1 MHVSIINTFS
11 SVIEVNKRSDLPLQ
25 LGNFGVQRFDVYL
38 RCFGSSIHPS
48 SLPSFLPPFLP
59 LISLHH
65 LPLLLFRLLFSP
77 SFPFCSH
84 FHFLISSP
92 SLSPI
97 FSLLF
102 ISSFLSFTHFL
113 FFLVKVSC
121 FFSIFFGIPCE
132 SLSSCHWNLIDYI
145 DLCLSV
151 FRFAAKLIA
160 GVLDFK
166 TMIDKWVL
174 ILKCGFYSVMFS
186 RDEILHFNEITWYWI
201 GFNHSNRSM
210 Q

>member
-1 MHVSIINTFS
+1 MDLWTFLHS
-11 SVIEVNKRSDLPLQ
+11 
-25 LGNFGVQRFDVYL
+25 F
-38 RCFGSSIHPS
+38 
-48 SLPSFLPPFLP
+48 LPSFHP

-65 LPLLLFRLLFSP
+65 LPLLLLLFRLLFHLLFYP

-84 FHFLISSP
+84 SHFLISSP

-97 FSLLF
+97 FSFFLF
-102 ISSFLSFTHFL
+102 HLSFPFL
-113 FFLVKVSC
+113 YSFPFFFSLVKVSC

-132 SLSSCHWNLIDYI
+132 SLGSCHWNSIDYI

-166 TMIDKWVL
+166 TMIDKWVR

-186 RDEILHFNEITWYWI
+186 RDEILYFNEITWSWI
-201 GFNHSNRSM
+201 RFNQSNRSM

>member
-1 MHVSIINTFS
+1 MWI
-11 SVIEVNKRSDLPLQ
+11 
-25 LGNFGVQRFDVYL
+25 
-38 RCFGSSIHPS
+38 FGSS
-48 SLPSFLPPFLP
+48 SLPSFLPSTHKLASSSSSSSTLSSTFLSTF
-59 LISLHH
+59 LSFIS
-65 LPLLLFRLLFSP
+65 FLFSLSLP
-77 SFPFCSH
+77 
-84 FHFLISSP
+84 HFL
-92 SLSPI
+92 SLP
-97 FSLLF
+97 FPYFFLLF
-102 ISSFLSFTHFL
+102 ISSFLYSFFFFF

-132 SLSSCHWNLIDYI
+132 SLGSCHWNSIDYI

-186 RDEILHFNEITWYWI
+186 RDEILHFNEITWSWI
-201 GFNHSNRSM
+201 RFNQSNRSM